1 MLVGVEKV
9 QKVVVKEEEKEEKEE
24 EKEEEKVSGVHG
36 SQGGRSPGP
45 PLHPVFSWKNCR
57 CPEAGW
63 ETRELARGIDEV
75 HKRDRHGW
83 RGARS
88 EECAALMGRLSPPLD
103 KSFKM
108 TRIVWGLCMRNQ

>member
-1 MLVGVEKV
+1 MRKELRDLVVKELV
-9 QKVVVKEEEKEEKEE
+9 REVVVKEKQE
-24 EKEEEKVSGVHG
+24 VSGVHG

-83 RGARS
+83 GGARS
-88 EECAALMGRLSPPLD
+88 EECAALKGRLSPPL
-103 KSFKM
+103 S
-108 TRIVWGLCMRNQ
+108 TSLSI